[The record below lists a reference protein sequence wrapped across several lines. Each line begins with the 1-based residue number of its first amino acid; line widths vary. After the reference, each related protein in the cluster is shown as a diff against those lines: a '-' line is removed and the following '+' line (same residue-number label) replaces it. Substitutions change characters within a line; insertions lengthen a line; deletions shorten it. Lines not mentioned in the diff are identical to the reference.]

1 MQQQNIKGKKIH
13 TGTEP
18 INLKGKIEKIIKKK
32 YVK

>member
-18 INLKGKIEKIIKKK
+18 INLKGKIEK
-32 YVK
+32 